1 MKLSQYDLKEH
12 MFIVYTHVEKKKK
25 KQKNLKEQ
33 F

>member
-12 MFIVYTHVEKKKK
+12 MFIVYTHVEKNKNK
-25 KQKNLKEQ
+25 KNLKEQ

>member
-12 MFIVYTHVEKKKK
+12 MFIVYTHVEKKNK
-25 KQKNLKEQ
+25 KNLKEQ